1 MRRALTTAVAL
12 VAALAAAADTTT
24 RPFPGVTWLHHTTSA
39 PLDVHL
45 VTVDLCAAG
54 VSARATTSAERG
66 KTVSAFTTQVGAEVG
81 INGDFFTFS
90 TYKPS
95 GVAAGNRTLWA
106 DTRDDGFEAK
116 VVLGQARAEI
126 LPATTRLNTLQP
138 WMEQVVSSRPQIL
151 KGGVIQAGFS
161 TQICAGSVTTQGDC
175 TRDPRTAIGLSKDR
189 TKLFLAVV
197 DGRQP
202 SISVGM
208 TTREL
213 AQFLLAHG
221 AHDAI
226 NMDSGGSSELW
237 LKGKGVL
244 NHPSDGVERVV
255 ANHLAVFA
263 KGTGAAKH
271 CPPPASD
278 GGAAADG
285 GSHADAGSKPD
296 GGPAHDAGV
305 KVDAGEAPDAGN
317 RVDAGGPVDGGAEE
331 AVDAGPVVGPDA
343 GEAPDAGAPG
353 PVSTPDGG
361 AAPSGGC
368 AQGGNGWAFAAV
380 ACLLLAPRRRVR
392 LSACRR

>member
-1 MRRALTTAVAL
+1 MKRVLASAL
-12 VAALAAAADTTT
+12 VLVACAAGAADTTT
-24 RPFPGVTWLHHTTSA
+24 RPFPGVTWLHHTTTA

-54 VSARATTSAERG
+54 VSTRATTSAERG

-90 TYKPS
+90 TYAPS
-95 GVAAGNRTLWA
+95 GLAAGNRTLWA
-106 DTRDDGFEAK
+106 DSRDQGFEAK
-116 VVLGQARAEI
+116 VVLGQNRAEI
-126 LPATTRLNTLQP
+126 LPATTRITALAP

-161 TQICAGSVTTQGDC
+161 TQICAGSVTAQGDC

-189 TKLFLAVV
+189 TKLSLAVV

-202 SISVGM
+202 AISVGM

-213 AQFLLAHG
+213 AQFLLSHG
-221 AHDAI
+221 ASDAV

-263 KGTGAAKH
+263 KGSGLAKH

-278 GGAAADG
+278 GG
-285 GSHADAGSKPD
+285 SVADAGAPHD
-296 GGPAHDAGV
+296 GGLAHDAGAQV
-305 KVDAGEAPDAGN
+305 
-317 RVDAGGPVDGGAEE
+317 
-331 AVDAGPVVGPDA
+331 
-343 GEAPDAGAPG
+343 DAGAPG
-353 PVSTPDGG
+353 DAGAAADAG
-361 AAPSGGC
+361 AAPDAGGEEASDAGPWGAPDAGEGADAGPAGPSMAPVDAAPPTGGC
-368 AQGGNGWAFAAV
+368 AQGGSQLAV
-380 ACLLLAPRRRVR
+380 AALAGVVLALQRRRR
-392 LSACRR
+392 SAALSACRR